1 MRCDLCDREAVTF
14 VRYNGS
20 HLCDR
25 HFMRY
30 VDRRV
35 KREIRKQIDVKHGDR
50 IAVAVSG
57 GKDSMVALKMIS
69 SVLGTLINVGAIAL
83 IIIFQPEIRRFLN
96 SLGRRAGDTLERRSF
111 LGKIFPKQIIQSVNA
126 KSVTEIAE
134 ACREMSDQRTGAL
147 IIIRKKDTLQEIIDT
162 GDVIDARISRRLI
175 MNIFYKNSPLHDGA
189 MIIGDDRIIAARC
202 TLPIT
207 DRSDLPARFG
217 MRHKAAVGIS
227 EQSDAD
233 VVVVSEQTGGI
244 SFVRSGKVRPIDSI
258 SNLKLLLA
266 GELDNERPDA

>member
-1 MRCDLCDREAVTF
+1 MLEFLHFTWIDLLDILMVTF
-14 VRYNGS
+14 LIFLAFRWIRGS
-20 HLCDR
+20 TAVNIFVAIVIVLLI
-25 HFMRY
+25 Y
-30 VDRRV
+30 
-35 KREIRKQIDVKHGDR
+35 I
-50 IAVAVSG
+50 IASSIG
-57 GKDSMVALKMIS
+57 MKMIS

-96 SLGRRAGDTLERRSF
+96 SLGRRAGDTRAALLPREDLPEADHPVGERQVGDRNRRG
-111 LGKIFPKQIIQSVNA
+111 LPRDVGPEDRRADHHPK
-126 KSVTEIAE
+126 E
-134 ACREMSDQRTGAL
+134 GP
-147 IIIRKKDTLQEIIDT
+147 LQEIIDT

>member
-1 MRCDLCDREAVTF
+1 MLEFLHITWIDLLDI
-14 VRYNGS
+14 
-20 HLCDR
+20 L
-25 HFMRY
+25 
-30 VDRRV
+30 
-35 KREIRKQIDVKHGDR
+35 
-50 IAVAVSG
+50 
-57 GKDSMVALKMIS
+57 MVAALIFLAFRWIRGSTAVNIFIAIILVLLVYIIASSIGMKMIS

-96 SLGRRAGDTLERRSF
+96 SLGRRAGVTLEKGSF
-111 LGKIFPKQIIQSVNA
+111 LGRLFPRQLIQSVNT

-134 ACREMSDQRTGAL
+134 ACREMSEQKTGAL

-162 GDVIDARISRRLI
+162 GDTIDARISRRLI

-189 MIIGDDRIIAARC
+189 MIIGDDRIVAARC
-202 TLPIT
+202 TRPIP

-244 SFVRSGKVRPIDSI
+244 SFVRTGKVRHIDSI
-258 SNLKLLLA
+258 NNLKLLLS
-266 GELDNERPDA
+266 GELGE